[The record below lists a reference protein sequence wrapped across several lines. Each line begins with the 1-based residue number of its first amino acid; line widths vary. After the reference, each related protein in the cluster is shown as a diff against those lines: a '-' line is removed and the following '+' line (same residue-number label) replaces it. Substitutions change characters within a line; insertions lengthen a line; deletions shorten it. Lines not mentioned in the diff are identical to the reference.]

1 MELFRLKI
9 KDGSNYLKASCMQTT
24 KDKGL
29 SLMTREFLD
38 SRLSMF
44 GADEIEIETVNVE
57 TKPCKIGDLGFNPDD
72 TYYLTSA
79 NAVVLYETK
88 KSLYA
93 AKIDECGN
101 IICSSLEKYSKEKDL
116 NKIHFITGKGIKL
129 GE

>member
-1 MELFRLKI
+1 MEMFRIKI
-9 KDGSNYLKASCMQTT
+9 KEGNNYLKSTCMQTT

-38 SRLSMF
+38 SRLELFDNS
-44 GADEIEIETVNVE
+44 EINIEKVNVE
-57 TKPCKIGDLGFNPDD
+57 VKPCKIGDLGFNPDD

-79 NAVVLYETK
+79 NAVILYETK

-93 AKIDECGN
+93 AKIDDDGN
-101 IICSSLEKYSKEKDL
+101 IISSSIQKYSKVKDL
-116 NKIHFITGKGIKL
+116 NKIHFATGKGIKL